1 MSYSAHDF
9 VPASAEE
16 LDTNDADLSAGEER
30 RKRWLERF
38 SLVGNLR
45 IAIFSNAAMVL
56 VVAFVILSGFA
67 YIGSQGERQTVLAS
81 AEVRSGHAALAVG
94 DAYVS
99 LRDVTE
105 RGELAE
111 YENASDKLEDAAEDI
126 RSALNY
132 GGDMMPSDIRS
143 SLEEYLERIENADAR
158 LGAIEP
164 GPAGDT
170 AAAREIEQ
178 EVGTLYNEM
187 RVYVD
192 DLHVF
197 VSGKAGD
204 LLKIVG
210 KTILAFMV
218 LLGVTVI
225 ASFFGGRVII
235 RNVVRMI
242 RSITHAMERIA
253 NGDDQTEILHAERED
268 EIGDMARALAVFRQD
283 ALELS
288 QLTAERASAAE
299 TELAQQQILAQES
312 NRLRTDKG
320 ELLERLAGG
329 FEVSIGEVIDAV
341 GAASAQ
347 LKETSESMVRL
358 AESSAQ
364 QSQEASTSMQATT
377 RNVTAAAAATDEFA
391 LSITEISKQASASAA
406 LAREA
411 SELVAAA
418 NSKMTNLSS
427 AADEIGSIVEM
438 IQTIAQRTNLLAL
451 NASIEAARGGE
462 AGRGFA
468 VVASEVKELATQT
481 SNATNSVTEKIS
493 AMQSSTQSS
502 VADLN
507 SMVQQID
514 ELERASVVI
523 ATAVDQQSISGEDL
537 ARNID
542 TVASGT
548 SQVDAQLGK
557 LREASLATGSASSQV
572 LASASELDLHADAL
586 REKATSFLADVR
598 RSASELDAVDSDLLA
613 KANAA

>member
-1 MSYSAHDF
+1 MSFSAHDF
-9 VPASAEE
+9 VPATGEE
-16 LDTNDADLSAGEER
+16 LAADDADLSAGEDR
-30 RKRWLERF
+30 RRRWLDRF

-56 VVAFVILSGFA
+56 IVAFIILSGFA
-67 YIGSQGERQTVLAS
+67 YIGNQGERQTVLAS
-81 AEVRSGHAALAVG
+81 AEVRSGHAALALG

-105 RGELAE
+105 RGEQAG
-111 YENASDKLEDAAEDI
+111 YERASDKLEDAAEDI
-126 RSALNY
+126 ATALNY
-132 GGDMMPSDIRS
+132 GGEMMPTDIRL
-143 SLEEYLERIENADAR
+143 SLENYRERIENADAR
-158 LGAIEP
+158 LDAIAAGA
-164 GPAGDT
+164 GADT
-170 AAAREIEQ
+170 SAAREVEK
-178 EVGTLYNEM
+178 EVGTLYSEM

-204 LLKIVG
+204 LLNIVG
-210 KTILAFMV
+210 KTILAFMA
-218 LLGVTVI
+218 LLAVTVI
-225 ASFFGGRVII
+225 GSFFGGRVII
-235 RNVVRMI
+235 RNVVRMV
-242 RSITHAMERIA
+242 RSITDAMERIA
-253 NGDDQTEILHAERED
+253 SGDDQTEIPHAQRED
-268 EIGDMARALAVFRQD
+268 EIGAMARALAVFRQD

-299 TELAQQQILAQES
+299 RELAQQQTLAQES

-358 AESSAQ
+358 AESSAE
-364 QSQEASTSMQATT
+364 QSQEASTSMQETT

-391 LSITEISKQASASAA
+391 LSIAEISKQAGASAT

-411 SELVAAA
+411 SELVTAA
-418 NSKMTNLSS
+418 NLKMTNLSS

-481 SNATNSVTEKIS
+481 SNATNSVTEKIG

-507 SMVQQID
+507 SMVTQIN

-542 TVASGT
+542 TVANGT
-548 SQVDAQLGK
+548 SQVDAQLDN
-557 LREASLATGSASSQV
+557 LREASLATGSASAQV
-572 LASASELDLHADAL
+572 LASASELDIHADAL
-586 REKATSFLADVR
+586 REKATSFLGDVR
-598 RSASELDAVDSDLLA
+598 RSASDLNSQDTELKVVG
-613 KANAA
+613 